1 MGTEFD
7 MEKYGHMPSEP
18 CDPGSLTSGWSS
30 ATTNASSIPSSLI
43 SEMDNLNIDQGRLE
57 RYAAEAGDA
66 RFMSDKTLESHTKSL
81 REKAISSMLKRIK
94 SAMNVDLCYV
104 LDCTGSMYRHISAA
118 KDCILQ
124 VVSYMESTN
133 PSIKIRVGFC
143 GYRDHCDGDDKLQIF
158 DFTNS
163 YDQFRNNI
171 SEKVSA
177 KGGGDGPEDVLGGLD
192 AAITQMSWLHTTR
205 VIFHIGD
212 CPPHGRQ
219 FTTMYDSYPEGDP
232 NGLTAESVL
241 EKMQSSNI
249 LYFFGK
255 ITHHTDKMLSIFRDI
270 IGEIQVFDFDSV
282 ELISKYFQATCLT
295 ITSSVSLTATL
306 GNDVYSLRRKELEID
321 TEEPD
326 WDTIEEQTG
335 AVLRYRLPKTLDD
348 IMNKEY
354 FQKSNADL
362 QNLSFKLAPKPFSVG
377 AERYAYFALEV
388 KRVPAEKVVIKEY
401 LEIGRKANSVE
412 RYLEAVE
419 VSAIAHFLSKQFNI
433 EAKRVGINKKVK
445 FLQAKLLRS
454 TTTGFK
460 KQYYTIEPN
469 LRNAKYK
476 RFNVNSGIITEFH
489 STLEAFAH
497 FTYDYTEG
505 YLLVYDLQGAEFS
518 DQFLLTDPAIQC
530 TDSLRFGRTNL
541 GKRGIEDCFLAN
553 HKCSSVCKKLGLD
566 VTTLPTMT

>member
-7 MEKYGHMPSEP
+7 MKKFGHTPSAP
-18 CDPGSLTSGWSS
+18 CDAGSLTSGWSS
-30 ATTNASSIPSSLI
+30 STTNASSIPSSLI
-43 SEMDNLNIDQGRLE
+43 SEMDNLNIDRIE

-81 REKAISSMLKRIK
+81 REKAISSMLKRIE

-104 LDCTGSMYRHISAA
+104 LDCTGSMYRHIAAA
-118 KDCILQ
+118 KDCIMQ
-124 VVSYMESTN
+124 VVSYMERTN

-143 GYRDHCDGDDKLQIF
+143 GYRDHCDGDDNFQIF

-163 YDQFRNNI
+163 YEQFRNNI
-171 SEKVSA
+171 SNEVSA
-177 KGGGDGPEDVLGGLD
+177 KGGGDGPEDVLGGIN

-212 CPPHGRQ
+212 YPPHGRRY
-219 FTTMYDSYPEGDP
+219 TKMNDDYPEGDP

-255 ITHHTDKMLSIFRDI
+255 ITNHTDEMLRIFRDI

-282 ELISKYFQATCLT
+282 ELIFKYFQATCLT

-306 GNDVYSLRRKELEID
+306 GNDVYSLRRKELEINPD
-321 TEEPD
+321 EPD
-326 WDTIEEQTG
+326 WDTIDEQTG
-335 AVLRYRLPKTLDD
+335 TVLRYHLPKTLDD

-354 FQKSNADL
+354 FKKSNANV
-362 QNLSFKLAPKPFSVG
+362 QSLSFKLAPQPFSVG
-377 AERYAYFALEV
+377 AERYAYFALDV
-388 KRVPAEKVVIKEY
+388 KREPAEKVVIKEY

-419 VSAIAHFLSKQFNI
+419 VSTIAHFLSKQFNI

-445 FLQAKLLRS
+445 FLQAKLLRGAS
-454 TTTGFK
+454 GSKNQF
-460 KQYYTIEPN
+460 YTIEPN

-497 FTYDYTEG
+497 FTYDYTGG

-518 DQFLLTDPAIQC
+518 DQFLLTDPALQC

-541 GKRGIEDCFLAN
+541 GRRGIEECFLAN

-566 VTTLPTMT
+566 VTKSPITT